1 MKPKPETG
9 RVYTTIIV
17 GMGWLLFLAL
27 WLFFYAES
35 YSVIQNLGI
44 FLASLVLV
52 GVLVVLLWVPW
63 SMKHEK

>member
-1 MKPKPETG
+1 MKPKPETS
-9 RVYTTIIV
+9 RVYATIIA

-63 SMKHEK
+63 SMKHEE

>member
-1 MKPKPETG
+1 
-9 RVYTTIIV
+9 VYVTIAA

-35 YSVIQNLGI
+35 YSLIQNFGI

-52 GVLVVLLWVPW
+52 GAVIILLWVPW
-63 SMKHEK
+63 SMKHEE

>member
-9 RVYTTIIV
+9 RVYATIIA

-35 YSVIQNLGI
+35 YSLIQNLGI

-52 GVLVVLLWVPW
+52 GALIVLLWVPW
-63 SMKHEK
+63 SMKHEE

>member
-9 RVYTTIIV
+9 RVYATIIV

-44 FLASLVLV
+44 FLASIVLV
-52 GVLVVLLWVPW
+52 GALIVLLWVPW
-63 SMKHEK
+63 SMKHEE

>member
-9 RVYTTIIV
+9 RVYATIIV

-63 SMKHEK
+63 SMKHEE